1 VKVSRKNILVP
12 EINVEENIMTTNT
25 SRITAI
31 VTAFCMAA
39 TVSAMAQN
47 APVGSA
53 TNAIGTL
60 TIVRTDGVQ
69 QRLQGK
75 GNVPLYEGDVLK
87 TDGSSQALIEFQ
99 EGIQVALNESTTF
112 KLISRW
118 EKDKPITRILRLSQG
133 EVWAKTAGG
142 PKRFEVETPVATA
155 SIKETEFNLK
165 VQDDGQSIL
174 TVIEGVVQFGT
185 PFGTCPIKTETIS
198 YGVRGKK
205 CTKPAATDAK
215 AAKSWTE
222 AVRGK

>member
-1 VKVSRKNILVP
+1 MSMRTLRTTAAMTGFWLVTMG
-12 EINVEENIMTTNT
+12 I
-25 SRITAI
+25 AL
-31 VTAFCMAA
+31 
-39 TVSAMAQN
+39 AQN
-47 APVGSA
+47 APVGMA

-87 TDGSSQALIEFQ
+87 TDGGSQALIEFK
-99 EGIQVALNESTTF
+99 EGIQVALNESTSF
-112 KLISRW
+112 KLLSRW
-118 EKDKPITRILRLSQG
+118 EKDKPITRILRVSQG

-155 SIKETEFNLK
+155 AVKETEFNLK

-185 PFGTCPIKTETIS
+185 PFGTCPIKTDTIS

-205 CTKPAATDAK
+205 CTKPAASDAK
-215 AAKSWTE
+215 AARAWTDS
-222 AVRGK
+222 VRTGGK

>member
-1 VKVSRKNILVP
+1 MIMSMNILK
-12 EINVEENIMTTNT
+12 TTV
-25 SRITAI
+25 A
-31 VTAFCMAA
+31 VTALGLA
-39 TVSAMAQN
+39 TAGAVLAQN
-47 APVGSA
+47 TPVGIA

-60 TIVRTDGVQ
+60 TIIRTDGVQ

-87 TDGSSQALIEFQ
+87 TDGSSQALIEFP
-99 EGIQVALNESTTF
+99 EGIQVALNESTSF
-112 KLISRW
+112 KLLSRW
-118 EKDKPITRILRLSQG
+118 EKDKPTTRILRLAQG

-215 AAKSWTE
+215 AARSWAD
-222 AVRGK
+222 AVRTPGK

>member
-1 VKVSRKNILVP
+1 MNRYASSIASVVMVFVIAMPGS
-12 EINVEENIMTTNT
+12 
-25 SRITAI
+25 AI
-31 VTAFCMAA
+31 
-39 TVSAMAQN
+39 AQN
-47 APVGSA
+47 APLGSA

-60 TIVRTDGVQ
+60 IIIRTDGVQ

-75 GNVPLYEGDVLK
+75 GSVPLYEGDVLK
-87 TDGSSQALIEFQ
+87 TDASSQALIEFF
-99 EGIQVALNESTTF
+99 EGIQVALNENTTF

-118 EKDKPITRILRLSQG
+118 EKDKPMTRIIRLSQG
-133 EVWAKTAGG
+133 EVWAKTTGG

-155 SIKETEFNLK
+155 AVKETEFNLK

-198 YGVRGKK
+198 YGMRGKK

-215 AAKSWTE
+215 ASRTWSE
-222 AVRGK
+222 ALRMPGK

>member
-1 VKVSRKNILVP
+1 MVFFIAMPGS
-12 EINVEENIMTTNT
+12 
-25 SRITAI
+25 AI
-31 VTAFCMAA
+31 
-39 TVSAMAQN
+39 AQN
-47 APVGSA
+47 APLGSA

-60 TIVRTDGVQ
+60 TIIRTDGVQ

-87 TDGSSQALIEFQ
+87 TDASSQALIEFF

-118 EKDKPITRILRLSQG
+118 EKDKPMTRIIRLSQG
-133 EVWAKTAGG
+133 EVWAKTTGG

-155 SIKETEFNLK
+155 AVKETEFNLK

-215 AAKSWTE
+215 ASRTWSE
-222 AVRGK
+222 ALRMPGK

>member
-1 VKVSRKNILVP
+1 MKIRKIGLVF
-12 EINVEENIMTTNT
+12 IFGIHTVLATTSVALADNQP
-25 SRITAI
+25 I
-31 VTAFCMAA
+31 
-39 TVSAMAQN
+39 
-47 APVGSA
+47 GLA

-60 TIVRTDGVQ
+60 VIVRTDGVQ
-69 QRLQGK
+69 QRLQGMGK
-75 GNVPLYEGDVLK
+75 VALFEGDVLK

-99 EGIQVALNESTTF
+99 EGIQVALNENTSF
-112 KLISRW
+112 KLLSRW
-118 EKDKPITRILRLSQG
+118 EKDKPTTRIIRMKEG
-133 EVWAKTAGG
+133 EVWAKTTGG

-155 SIKETEFNLK
+155 AVRETEFNLK

-222 AVRGK
+222 AVRSIAK

>member
-1 VKVSRKNILVP
+1 
-12 EINVEENIMTTNT
+12 MTKHACIGISMKEKHMT
-25 SRITAI
+25 SNPWSIIAALMT
-31 VTAFCMAA
+31 FCVAA
-39 TVSAMAQN
+39 TGTALAQN
-47 APVGSA
+47 TPLGAA

-75 GNVPLYEGDVLK
+75 GIVPLYEGDVLK

-118 EKDKPITRILRLSQG
+118 EKGKPMTRILRLSQG
-133 EVWAKTAGG
+133 EVWAKTTGG

-155 SIKETEFNLK
+155 AVKETEFNLK

-205 CTKPAATDAK
+205 CTKPAPTDAK
-215 AAKSWTE
+215 AARIW
-222 AVRGK
+222 ADGVRTGGK

>member
-1 VKVSRKNILVP
+1 
-12 EINVEENIMTTNT
+12 MNT
-25 SRITAI
+25 SIMNTT
-31 VTAFCMAA
+31 VTMTGFCLL
-39 TVSAMAQN
+39 TVGIALAQN
-47 APVGSA
+47 TPVGMA

-99 EGIQVALNESTTF
+99 EGIQVALNEGTSF
-112 KLISRW
+112 KLLSRW
-118 EKDKPITRILRLSQG
+118 EKDKPMTRILRLAEG

-155 SIKETEFNLK
+155 SVKETEFNLK

-185 PFGTCPIKTETIS
+185 PFGTCPIKTDTIS
-198 YGVRGKK
+198 YGARGKK
-205 CTKPAATDAK
+205 CTKPAATEAK
-215 AAKSWTE
+215 AAKGWTD